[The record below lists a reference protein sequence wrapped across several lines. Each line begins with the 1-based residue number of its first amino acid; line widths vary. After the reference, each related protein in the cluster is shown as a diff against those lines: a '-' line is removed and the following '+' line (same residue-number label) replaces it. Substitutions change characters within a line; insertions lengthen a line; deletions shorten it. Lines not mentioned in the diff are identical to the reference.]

1 MTAYARTMLRN
12 SLLCAATVSLLSA
25 CEMLDSNGEQAKIS
39 AQAAQAAVD
48 QGGAP
53 LNLARAARGVHD
65 YAAAINIYKKIIASN
80 PADTDTVVEL
90 GQTQLEAGEIDDAI
104 VTFQSVPAT
113 SKSMLAAQ
121 LGLERASLMLSQPA
135 KALRYANSA
144 VTIDSKSVPA
154 LIGQGVALDMLSRHA
169 EAQASYRAALAFEPQ
184 DIPARSDLSLS
195 LAMTG
200 HFDEAIAIM
209 TTLARSPAATPRL
222 RQNLALI
229 YGLKGDTAMASG
241 LSRIDL
247 DERTTDDNL
256 KFFAMVRA
264 KETR

>member
-1 MTAYARTMLRN
+1 VTAYTRAMLRR

-25 CEMLDSNGEQAKIS
+25 CEMMDSNGEQAKIS

-65 YAAAINIYKKIIASN
+65 YAAAINIYKKMIASN
-80 PADTDTVVEL
+80 PADTDAVVEL

-104 VTFQSVPAT
+104 VTFQSVPAA

-121 LGLERASLMLSQPA
+121 LGLERASLMLSQPT
-135 KALRYANSA
+135 KALEYADSA
-144 VTIDSKSVPA
+144 LAIDSRSAPA
-154 LIGQGVALDMLSRHA
+154 LIGRGVALDMLSRHA
-169 EAQASYRAALAFEPQ
+169 EAQVCYRFALAFEPQ

-200 HFDEAIAIM
+200 HFDEAITIM
-209 TTLARSPAATPRL
+209 TALARSPSATPRL

-229 YGLKGDTAMASG
+229 YGLKGDTAMARG
-241 LSRIDL
+241 LSRMDL
-247 DERTTDDNL
+247 DARTTDDNL

-264 KETR
+264 EHAK